1 MNMPYQDPKEIVE
14 KVKDDYN
21 LIAKEWD
28 QSRNRPSQ
36 IKIDLVSDIP
46 EGATVLDIGCGNGLM
61 LSFLLEKDIYYTG
74 VDIAENLIDI
84 AQERYAEAIESGRA
98 RFVTGEATE
107 LPVKDAEYD
116 YVISF
121 AVLHHLPSPLLHR
134 KFFDEIRRVL
144 RPNGHAK
151 ITVWNLCNDW
161 AKGRFDIES
170 QLEGKI
176 SGDVTVPWKGT
187 HGAIVNR
194 YVHQFSL
201 EELRALAEGAGFS
214 DICVDYFN
222 RAGERV
228 ENGEEI
234 VLEMK
239 K

>member
-1 MNMPYQDPKEIVE
+1 MQKNDPQNIVN

-28 QSRNRPSQ
+28 MSRNRPSQ
-36 IKIDLVSDIP
+36 IKLDLVNDIA

-61 LSFLLEKDIYYTG
+61 LPFLLKKEAYYTG

-84 AQERYAEAIESGRA
+84 AEERYAEAIGSGRA
-98 RFVTGEATE
+98 RFITGEATE

-116 YVISF
+116 FMISF
-121 AVLHHLPSPLLHR
+121 AVLHHLPSSLLHK
-134 KFFDEIRRVL
+134 KFFDEIQRVL

-170 QLEGKI
+170 QLEGKA

-194 YVHQFSL
+194 YVHQFSP

-214 DICVDYFN
+214 DIRIDYFN